1 MTNKPFVLH
10 ITDYLHKQPPI
21 SLQNSLKSTVSQH
34 STTNNYVSLR
44 YCTKTPVSTQHTT
57 KHQSFQFPSKKAT
70 GQPNFTSYLSH
81 PYIILYAGSINPNYD
96 DLRIHSNHQTIAIP
110 LKDNLQSTVPKQ
122 LRKLAI
128 TNPQPSPPPPNHP
141 HQTPPLD
148 ASHLLP
154 TIHTPNT
161 PRPPHPDEICNIS
174 LTRTPRATNVS
185 YVFNPSPYC
194 PLRSIAS
201 PTSAHL
207 CHYVDFRRLLRT
219 TFFAS
224 SINLYIHLPKPAKSP
239 KLNSSPYQQCRP
251 KLYTNYIISYLT

>member
-1 MTNKPFVLH
+1 LFSQ
-10 ITDYLHKQPPI
+10 ITDYHMSILHFLFQTLSNPPSPNIPPPTTTFHYVTAPKLQSVPNIQPNINPF
-21 SLQNSLKSTVSQH
+21 NAPRKRV
-34 STTNNYVSLR
+34 
-44 YCTKTPVSTQHTT
+44 
-57 KHQSFQFPSKKAT
+57 T
-70 GQPNFTSYLSH
+70 GKPNFTSYLSH
-81 PYIILYAGSINPNYD
+81 TYIILYAGSINTNYD

-110 LKDNLQSTVPKQ
+110 LKDSLQSTVPKQ

-128 TNPQPSPPPPNHP
+128 TNPPRSPPPPNHP

-174 LTRTPRATNVS
+174 LTRTPTVTNVS

-201 PTSAHL
+201 PTSAHMW
-207 CHYVDFRRLLRT
+207 HYVDFRRLLRT

-224 SINLYIHLPKPAKSP
+224 SINLYIHLRKPAKSS
-239 KLNSSPYQQCRP
+239 KLNSSPYQQRRP